1 MGDPLGLLS
10 GLKVLDLTHYAAGP
24 YATRMMAAQ
33 GAEVTKIERPGA
45 GDPARH
51 IGPFPGDDPDPEQS
65 ALFLY
70 LNTSKKSITLNLN
83 TTSGTETLKR
93 LLVSADV
100 LVENFQPGVMASM
113 GLDYPQVESVNPR
126 LVMAS
131 ITYFG
136 QTGPYKSYK
145 GNSMVGFAVTGQMHM
160 TGDPDKEPLVGAGYQ
175 PEYQAGLHAY
185 DAVLAALYWRE
196 TSGKGQHIDVSVM
209 EAMAYYHEFAITTWT
224 HVKALS
230 IRAGNNYPVGNH
242 PLTIYLCKDGY
253 ISISCVTPRQSE
265 SLFLL
270 IERPDLIDDPKLGT
284 GTSRWENRDE
294 FDEIILPWLMERTMD
309 EIVTAAQDLRIP
321 CTYVPT
327 FGQLFQDRQ
336 LRARD
341 YWVALEHPLVG
352 RHTYAGAPFKMDQT
366 PMQVTRA
373 PLLGEHNEE
382 VYCGDLGCSKEDLVR
397 LRERN
402 II

>member
-1 MGDPLGLLS
+1 MFPKALDGIR
-10 GLKVLDLTHYAAGP
+10 VLDLSQGVSGGYCTKLFGSL
-24 YATRMMAAQ
+24 
-33 GAEVTKIERPGA
+33 GAEVIKVEDPSQ
-45 GDPARH
+45 GDLSRRM
-51 IGPFPGDDPDPEQS
+51 GPFFEHLPNGETS
-65 ALFLY
+65 ATHLY

-113 GLDYPQVESVNPR
+113 GLDYPQVESLNPR

-242 PLTIYLCKDGY
+242 PLTIYPCKDGY

-284 GTSRWENRDE
+284 GTSRWGNKDE

-366 PMQVTRA
+366 PMQLTRA